1 MSNFAN
7 FANFAKSSKFLFLLL
22 FIFSASMKNFAILLF
37 TTALFLFNL
46 FNLFNNSVFS
56 QEISQEISQKNILEL
71 SDKQIASLGIKT
83 QKLQKF
89 SQHSI
94 GNFPAKIIVPNSQI
108 RIVNSPVD
116 ALVEQLFFASG
127 NIVKKNQVVAN
138 IRSPELLTLNR
149 EILQTKSAANVAN
162 NAKKRANL
170 LYKEGLISKAK
181 LEQAISDADI
191 ANALLN
197 ERLAYLKLFQNQQ
210 NNENI
215 KNGFLSLTS
224 PIDGVI
230 MSKNVEIGQRIDAAT
245 MIYTIANLATLN
257 VEIQVPLNVAEKLEE
272 NINNYQIAI
281 ATKKNGKQQ
290 NILGNILTI
299 GQIAD
304 SAGKSVI
311 VRGQINNGAEFLTPN
326 QSISVDIVSVNNS
339 ANSANSKKNIEF
351 LVENNAII
359 QNEQKD
365 FIFLYNLNNKKFIL
379 TPIQVLQ
386 NNGKQSLVE
395 IKIKNANNFQ
405 NLQIVSSGASALKA
419 MVLGLG
425 GE

>member
-1 MSNFAN
+1 M
-7 FANFAKSSKFLFLLL
+7 
-22 FIFSASMKNFAILLF
+22 
-37 TTALFLFNL
+37 
-46 FNLFNNSVFS
+46 
-56 QEISQEISQKNILEL
+56 EL

-197 ERLAYLKLFQNQQ
+197 ERLTYLKLFQNQQ

>member
-1 MSNFAN
+1 
-7 FANFAKSSKFLFLLL
+7 
-22 FIFSASMKNFAILLF
+22 MKNFAILLF
-37 TTALFLFNL
+37 TTALFL

-210 NNENI
+210 SNENI

-272 NINNYQIAI
+272 NINNYQIVI

-326 QSISVDIVSVNNS
+326 QSISVDIVSVNNSENSANS

>member
-1 MSNFAN
+1 M
-7 FANFAKSSKFLFLLL
+7 KKFSFSIIAIVAFTLLFL
-22 FIFSASMKNFAILLF
+22 SAPYSQSQE
-37 TTALFLFNL
+37 
-46 FNLFNNSVFS
+46 NNSD
-56 QEISQEISQKNILEL
+56 IIEL
-71 SDKQIASLGIKT
+71 SDKQISSLGVKT

-108 RIVNSPVD
+108 RIVNSPVN
-116 ALVEQLFFASG
+116 ALVEQLFFATG
-127 NIVKKNQVVAN
+127 NVVKKNQVVAN

-149 EILQTKSAANVAN
+149 EILQAKSSANVAN

-181 LEQAISDADI
+181 LEQAISDADV

-197 ERLAYLKLFQNQQ
+197 ERQAYLKLFQNQQ

-215 KNGFLSLTS
+215 KNGFLALTS
-224 PIDGVI
+224 PIDGVV

-245 MIYTIANLATLN
+245 MIYTIANLSTLN
-257 VEIQVPLNVAEKLEE
+257 VEVQVPLSVAEQLHNHNNDKNTHKIEIAVKKGNRQH
-272 NINNYQIAI
+272 NIY
-281 ATKKNGKQQ
+281 GD
-290 NILGNILTI
+290 ILNV

-311 VRGQINNGAEFLTPN
+311 VRGKISNDTELLMPN
-326 QSISVDIVSVNNS
+326 QSISVDIVSTNS
-339 ANSANSKKNIEF
+339 ENSKKNLEF

-359 QNEQKD
+359 QNEQQNY
-365 FIFLYNLNNKKFIL
+365 IFLYNNKKFYL
-379 TPIQVLQ
+379 TPIRVVQ
-386 NNGKQSLVE
+386 NNGKQSLV
-395 IKIKNANNFQ
+395 KIKNTKNNANLNFD
-405 NLQIVSSGASALKA
+405 NLYVVNSGAAALKA

>member
-1 MSNFAN
+1 M
-7 FANFAKSSKFLFLLL
+7 
-22 FIFSASMKNFAILLF
+22 
-37 TTALFLFNL
+37 
-46 FNLFNNSVFS
+46 
-56 QEISQEISQKNILEL
+56 
-71 SDKQIASLGIKT
+71 
-83 QKLQKF
+83 
-89 SQHSI
+89 
-94 GNFPAKIIVPNSQI
+94 PNSQI

-224 PIDGVI
+224 PIDGLI

-395 IKIKNANNFQ
+395 IKIKNASNFQ

>member
-1 MSNFAN
+1 
-7 FANFAKSSKFLFLLL
+7 
-22 FIFSASMKNFAILLF
+22 MKNFAILLF

-56 QEISQEISQKNILEL
+56 QEISQENILEL

>member
-1 MSNFAN
+1 
-7 FANFAKSSKFLFLLL
+7 
-22 FIFSASMKNFAILLF
+22 MKNFAILLF

-326 QSISVDIVSVNNS
+326 QSISVDIVSVNHS
-339 ANSANSKKNIEF
+339 ENSANSKKNIEF

>member
-1 MSNFAN
+1 
-7 FANFAKSSKFLFLLL
+7 
-22 FIFSASMKNFAILLF
+22 MKNFAILLF

-138 IRSPELLTLNR
+138 ISSPELLTLNR

-339 ANSANSKKNIEF
+339 ENSANSKKNIEF

>member
-1 MSNFAN
+1 
-7 FANFAKSSKFLFLLL
+7 
-22 FIFSASMKNFAILLF
+22 MKNFAILLF
-37 TTALFLFNL
+37 TTLLFNFSL
-46 FNLFNNSVFS
+46 SFSLFNNNFVFS
-56 QEISQEISQKNILEL
+56 QENVIEL

-339 ANSANSKKNIEF
+339 ANSKKNIEF

>member
-1 MSNFAN
+1 
-7 FANFAKSSKFLFLLL
+7 
-22 FIFSASMKNFAILLF
+22 MKNFAILLF

-224 PIDGVI
+224 PIDGLI

>member
-1 MSNFAN
+1 
-7 FANFAKSSKFLFLLL
+7 
-22 FIFSASMKNFAILLF
+22 MKNFAILLF

-56 QEISQEISQKNILEL
+56 QEISQENILEL

-224 PIDGVI
+224 PIDGLI

-365 FIFLYNLNNKKFIL
+365 FILLYNLNNKKFIL

-395 IKIKNANNFQ
+395 IKIKNASNFQ

>member
-1 MSNFAN
+1 
-7 FANFAKSSKFLFLLL
+7 
-22 FIFSASMKNFAILLF
+22 
-37 TTALFLFNL
+37 
-46 FNLFNNSVFS
+46 
-56 QEISQEISQKNILEL
+56 
-71 SDKQIASLGIKT
+71 
-83 QKLQKF
+83 
-89 SQHSI
+89 
-94 GNFPAKIIVPNSQI
+94 
-108 RIVNSPVD
+108 
-116 ALVEQLFFASG
+116 
-127 NIVKKNQVVAN
+127 
-138 IRSPELLTLNR
+138 
-149 EILQTKSAANVAN
+149 
-162 NAKKRANL
+162 
-170 LYKEGLISKAK
+170 
-181 LEQAISDADI
+181 
-191 ANALLN
+191 
-197 ERLAYLKLFQNQQ
+197 
-210 NNENI
+210 
-215 KNGFLSLTS
+215 
-224 PIDGVI
+224 
-230 MSKNVEIGQRIDAAT
+230 
-245 MIYTIANLATLN
+245 N

-326 QSISVDIVSVNNS
+326 QSISVDIVSVNNSENSANS

>member
-1 MSNFAN
+1 
-7 FANFAKSSKFLFLLL
+7 
-22 FIFSASMKNFAILLF
+22 MKNFAILLF

-46 FNLFNNSVFS
+46 FNNSVF
-56 QEISQEISQKNILEL
+56 SQEISQKNILEL

>member
-1 MSNFAN
+1 
-7 FANFAKSSKFLFLLL
+7 
-22 FIFSASMKNFAILLF
+22 MKNFAILLF

-46 FNLFNNSVFS
+46 LNLFNNSVFS
-56 QEISQEISQKNILEL
+56 QEISQKISQENILEL

-339 ANSANSKKNIEF
+339 ENSANSANSKKNIEF

-395 IKIKNANNFQ
+395 IKIKNASNFQ

>member
-1 MSNFAN
+1 M
-7 FANFAKSSKFLFLLL
+7 KKFSFSIIAIVAFTLLFL
-22 FIFSASMKNFAILLF
+22 SAPYSQSQE
-37 TTALFLFNL
+37 
-46 FNLFNNSVFS
+46 NNSD
-56 QEISQEISQKNILEL
+56 IIEL
-71 SDKQIASLGIKT
+71 SDKQISSLGVKT

-108 RIVNSPVD
+108 RIVNSPVN
-116 ALVEQLFFASG
+116 ALVEQLFFATG
-127 NIVKKNQVVAN
+127 NVVKKNQVVAN

-149 EILQTKSAANVAN
+149 EILQAKSSANVAN

-181 LEQAISDADI
+181 LEQAISDADV

-197 ERLAYLKLFQNQQ
+197 ERQAYLKLFQNQQ

-215 KNGFLSLTS
+215 KNGFLALTS
-224 PIDGVI
+224 PIDGVV

-245 MIYTIANLATLN
+245 MIYTIANLSTLN
-257 VEIQVPLNVAEKLEE
+257 VEVQVPLSVAEQLHNHNNDKNTYKIEIAVKKGNRQH
-272 NINNYQIAI
+272 NIY
-281 ATKKNGKQQ
+281 GD
-290 NILGNILTI
+290 ILNV

-311 VRGQINNGAEFLTPN
+311 VRGKISNDTELLMPN
-326 QSISVDIVSVNNS
+326 QSISVDIVSTNS
-339 ANSANSKKNIEF
+339 ENSKKNLEF

-359 QNEQKD
+359 QNEQQNY
-365 FIFLYNLNNKKFIL
+365 IFLYNNKKFYL
-379 TPIQVLQ
+379 TPIRVVQ
-386 NNGKQSLVE
+386 NNGKQSLV
-395 IKIKNANNFQ
+395 KIKNTKNNANLNFD
-405 NLQIVSSGASALKA
+405 NLYVVNSGAAALKA

>member
-1 MSNFAN
+1 
-7 FANFAKSSKFLFLLL
+7 
-22 FIFSASMKNFAILLF
+22 MKNFAILLF

-56 QEISQEISQKNILEL
+56 QEISQENILEL

-224 PIDGVI
+224 PIDGLI

-395 IKIKNANNFQ
+395 IKIKNASNFQ

>member
-1 MSNFAN
+1 
-7 FANFAKSSKFLFLLL
+7 
-22 FIFSASMKNFAILLF
+22 MKNFAILLF

-56 QEISQEISQKNILEL
+56 QEISQENILEL

-395 IKIKNANNFQ
+395 IKIKNASNFQ

>member
-1 MSNFAN
+1 MK
-7 FANFAKSSKFLFLLL
+7 KSRGNCYFV
-22 FIFSASMKNFAILLF
+22 IL
-37 TTALFLFNL
+37 L

-339 ANSANSKKNIEF
+339 VNSKKNIEF

>member
-1 MSNFAN
+1 
-7 FANFAKSSKFLFLLL
+7 
-22 FIFSASMKNFAILLF
+22 MKNFAILLF

-56 QEISQEISQKNILEL
+56 QEISQENILEL

-197 ERLAYLKLFQNQQ
+197 ERLTYLKLFQNQQ

-395 IKIKNANNFQ
+395 IKIKNASNFQ